1 MEFHYHLLINPNAG
15 SGNAGKVGQQVIE
28 LLKKNQFTFSYYL
41 TEAPGQER
49 EIAQQLAETVL
60 MPWDETILVEPYPL
74 LVIIGG
80 DGTLHEVINQF
91 YQMDLNIPVSYIP
104 GGSGNDFARALGI
117 VRTDPENAFWQIAST
132 KSPQKINTLVY
143 QEAIAGE
150 SGVVLNNVGIGL
162 DATIVAATNASQSK
176 KALNKYHLG
185 SLSYLSFLI
194 KALFT
199 QKNFPSLIEIN
210 GQTLSF
216 DRTFLCTTTNIP
228 YFGGGIAIAPMADPR
243 KPSIDLVVI
252 EKPNLLAII
261 HLLSQVLRKKHTN
274 NKHFRHF
281 TSSKLRIVIATP
293 ENGQADGETMGKR
306 PYDIQFSTRE
316 QLIWYH

>member
-15 SGNAGKVGQQVIE
+15 SGNAGKIGQQVIE
-28 LLKKNQFTFSYYL
+28 LLKKNQLAFSYYL
-41 TEAPGQER
+41 TEAPGEER

-60 MPWDETILVEPYPL
+60 MPWTKDIIVEPYPL
-74 LVIIGG
+74 LIVIGG

-117 VRTDPENAFWQIAST
+117 TRNDPENAFWQIAST
-132 KSPQKINTLVY
+132 EAPQTINMLAY

-176 KALNKYHLG
+176 KALNKYHIG
-185 SLSYLSFLI
+185 SLSYLSFLV
-194 KALFT
+194 KALFS
-199 QKNFPSLIEIN
+199 QKTFPSLIEIN
-210 GQTLSF
+210 GQKLAF
-216 DRTFLCTTTNIP
+216 ERTFLCTTTNIP

-243 KPSIDLVVI
+243 KAVIDLVVI
-252 EKPNLLAII
+252 EKPNLPAII
-261 HLLSQVLRKKHTN
+261 RLLAQVLRKKHLN
-274 NKHFRHF
+274 NKHYRHF
-281 TSSKLRIVIATP
+281 TSTKLRIVITSP